1 MKTVAKTAKAR
12 PTAAVRGRAVAAA
25 PKRKAV
31 AKVQPRKAVAKVQPS
46 KAAKT
51 SKKGGRK

>member
-12 PTAAVRGRAVAAA
+12 PTATVRGRAVAAA

-31 AKVQPRKAVAKVQPS
+31 AKVQPRKA
-46 KAAKT
+46 AKT

>member
-12 PTAAVRGRAVAAA
+12 PTATVRGRAVAAA

-46 KAAKT
+46 KAAKI